1 MTAIERT
8 KAIVLRRTNYGE
20 ADRILTLLTP
30 LGQHSA
36 IARGVRREKSRLAGG
51 IELFAV
57 SDVVL
62 RRGKG
67 SLYTITQ
74 ARLDRFYRQILQ
86 DYDRLQFGYE
96 CIKLVERASR
106 DVDIPEW
113 FEVLSETLAGLGD
126 AISLQL
132 VQVWFYLRYA
142 ELTGY
147 ELSLVNDVAG
157 QPLDRQKC
165 YMYDSI
171 ERGLRLSEQG
181 ELTADHIKFL
191 RLAAN
196 KSLRLVAQ
204 IDGVEQILPGC
215 WLLARQHAG
224 V

>member
-30 LGQHSA
+30 LGQRSA

-96 CIKLVERASR
+96 CIKLV
-106 DVDIPEW
+106 DISEW
-113 FEVLSETLAGLGD
+113 FEVLSETLAGLSD
-126 AISLQL
+126 AVSLQL

-157 QPLDRQKC
+157 QPLDRQKR

-204 IDGVEQILPGC
+204 IGGVEQILSGC

>member
-20 ADRILTLLTP
+20 TDRILTLLTP
-30 LGQHSA
+30 LGQRSA

-126 AISLQL
+126 AVSLQL
-132 VQVWFYLRYA
+132 VNLWF
-142 ELTGY
+142 
-147 ELSLVNDVAG
+147 
-157 QPLDRQKC
+157 
-165 YMYDSI
+165 
-171 ERGLRLSEQG
+171 
-181 ELTADHIKFL
+181 
-191 RLAAN
+191 
-196 KSLRLVAQ
+196 
-204 IDGVEQILPGC
+204 
-215 WLLARQHAG
+215 
-224 V
+224 

>member
-30 LGQHSA
+30 LGQRNA

-62 RRGKG
+62 HRGKG
-67 SLYTITQ
+67 SLYTM
-74 ARLDRFYRQILQ
+74 
-86 DYDRLQFGYE
+86 
-96 CIKLVERASR
+96 
-106 DVDIPEW
+106 
-113 FEVLSETLAGLGD
+113 AGLGD
-126 AISLQL
+126 VVSLQL
-132 VQVWFYLRYA
+132 VQVWFYLRYT

-147 ELSLVNDVAG
+147 ELSLVNDVTG
-157 QPLDRQKC
+157 QPLDRQKR

-204 IDGVEQILPGC
+204 IGGVEQILPGC

>member
-30 LGQHSA
+30 LGQRSA

-57 SDVVL
+57 SDVV
-62 RRGKG
+62 
-67 SLYTITQ
+67 YTITQ
-74 ARLDRFYRQILQ
+74 ARLDHFYRQILQ

-96 CIKLVERASR
+96 CIKLVERVSR

-113 FEVLSETLAGLGD
+113 FEVLSETLAGLGEMV
-126 AISLQL
+126 SLQL

-157 QPLDRQKC
+157 QPLDRQKR

-204 IDGVEQILPGC
+204 IGGVEQILPGC